1 MLLPV
6 LFFSMGLLTIAYQKI
21 HAKCNIRI
29 LKHLMCVNRSHC
41 AALNAEVAS
50 QSDKRLKR
58 KVALVCSYVG
68 SNYYGLQYA
77 KSISGDG
84 KEIILPTIEFEIQ
97 QALIR
102 GQLILDS
109 NSVDL
114 GKIMWS
120 RSSRT
125 DKGVHAA
132 RIVLSC
138 KLELQP
144 HWSLPTAWNQLL
156 DACHKYLKNSIST
169 CLSKLECLL
178 VCSSTK
184 GFVRERPATGGNTS
198 TSCRSAYSLSQAGV
212 EIDEEAALA
221 RLRTC
226 LSKFEGN
233 RSFHNFHR
241 MSAKALKGSRRGPL
255 VAADGDVGEKRVSSS
270 PPSKE
275 MPSDAEDDEES
286 EEEDPV
292 AAAQTMAVDYR
303 RVSMYEAWQASSR
316 PIVGRSRGTVYQC
329 RAFVERRQGR
339 PVVRVRIR
347 GQAFLLQ

>member
-1 MLLPV
+1 MFVYELHIALLKVCFMLLPV

-144 HWSLPTAWNQLL
+144 HWLDDDASHSVESTFRRLPQVSQELNLHLPQQIRVFACVQLNQGFRARE
-156 DACHKYLKNSIST
+156 ACHWREYEYLLP
-169 CLSKLECLL
+169 LSLL
-178 VCSSTK
+178 TQSS
-184 GFVRERPATGGNTS
+184 R
-198 TSCRSAYSLSQAGV
+198 C
-212 EIDEEAALA
+212 
-221 RLRTC
+221 
-226 LSKFEGN
+226 GN
-233 RSFHNFHR
+233 R
-241 MSAKALKGSRRGPL
+241 
-255 VAADGDVGEKRVSSS
+255 
-270 PPSKE
+270 
-275 MPSDAEDDEES
+275 
-286 EEEDPV
+286 
-292 AAAQTMAVDYR
+292 
-303 RVSMYEAWQASSR
+303 
-316 PIVGRSRGTVYQC
+316 
-329 RAFVERRQGR
+329 
-339 PVVRVRIR
+339 
-347 GQAFLLQ
+347 